1 MTREDVA
8 TSVDIWPDN
17 ARAYNLF
24 HGLSTQWRIG
34 GMGGPVGLDFLVA
47 YRRMD
52 RMNLS
57 PEEYDHL
64 DNDLQIMERE
74 ALRVIGEQLEERTS
88 RK

>member
-17 ARAYNLF
+17 VRAYNLF
-24 HGLSTQWRIG
+24 QGLRTQWRV
-34 GMGGPVGLDFLVA
+34 GMGGPVGIDFLVA

-57 PEEYDHL
+57 PEEYDCL
-64 DNDLQIMERE
+64 DSDLQVMEGE
-74 ALRVIGEQLEERTS
+74 ALRVISEQLEDRS
-88 RK
+88 AKR